1 MGRNWTPAQY
11 DAIYARGGSLLV
23 SAAAGSGKTSVLVQ
37 RLLQRLTDPTHP
49 VAADRLL
56 VVTFTKA
63 AAAEMKSRI
72 AKEIGSLLEQEPD
85 NIHLQRQQILLNRA
99 HISTIHS
106 FCSELVREN
115 FYKLGISPDFRILE
129 ESEILLLRHEVMA
142 AVLDGYYERKDELFY
157 ELVDTFSVGRD
168 DGRIAQMVQTLYD
181 FTRSHPF
188 PDRWLSETAFAY
200 RTEAPV
206 QETPWGK
213 TVLNFAR
220 QAVNYCCSLVRNS
233 LELMEASPDI
243 QRAYEEAYLA
253 DLAGLLAIE
262 KAIETV
268 DWNLL
273 IELCSS
279 FSYKRLKTLKG
290 AKEDPIRLSVA
301 ANRDEVKATLKK
313 LGALFCGTEA
323 ACMEDL
329 KRLSPLVDKLFEVV
343 RTYSGRLDEE
353 KAKKKAADFGDLEHW
368 ALRLL
373 VKDTDR
379 GPEWTPEALELSQ
392 RFEEV
397 MVDEYQDT
405 NEAQDMIFQA
415 LSRNSENLFL
425 VGDVKQSIYGF
436 RQAMPQLFLRRRQA
450 YPLYQ
455 RDAER
460 YPACIVLDRNFRS
473 ARGVTDAVNFVFRQ
487 LMSRETGDLDYGG
500 DEELVPAADYPPQAA
515 AMRLDILDLS
525 AGEEEEMVAAE
536 ARHLAVMILE
546 LTAQETVL
554 DSGEE
559 RPLAFSDITILLRSA
574 NQYAYQYVK
583 ELRAYGVP
591 AAADTAV
598 GFFSAP
604 EVAAVLAFLRVI
616 DNPMQDIPLLSVL
629 MGPVYGFTA
638 DDMAR
643 LRIHEKSKNIYLMLA
658 GAAKEDK
665 RVAGV
670 LQDIERFRMLAAAM
684 TSDRLINELYERTG
698 FPEVVQ
704 AMENGELRLANLRL
718 LLDYARKYETSG
730 YNGLSGFVR
739 FLDRLERQNQDLSAA
754 TASEGSVNAVRIM
767 SIHRSKGLEF
777 PVCIVA
783 GCARHFNKDH
793 SEVLLHPQLGFG
805 CRLPDAETGGRLTTL
820 PREAIALE
828 LDREE
833 MSEELRVLYV
843 AMTRAKQKL
852 IMLTSVKDV
861 DKVLARLA
869 SKLPRAGRLQPY
881 IVRGCGSISDWL
893 ILCALRHP
901 SGNALRER
909 AGIGERPALPAAE
922 AWEIRL
928 LRGEQT
934 AEKEAE
940 QLPQESSAPAL
951 QEQDR
956 ALLQS
961 FERLF
966 HYQYPYQELAA
977 LQAKVTASGL
987 AEQTEQKRF
996 EASSRPAFMEKGGLT
1011 PAEKGTA
1018 LHAYLQFADFAKA
1031 AGSPQQ
1037 ELERLVGER
1046 FLTRE
1051 QASAVEL
1058 EKVERFFTSNLG
1070 ARLLRSK
1077 NILREYR
1084 FTVELPAREAAPELS
1099 AEWADQK
1106 VVLQGAIDC
1115 AFEEDGAFVILDFK
1129 TDRVKSSQELR
1140 GRYAVQLS
1148 LYRRALQQ
1156 CINQKVKEC
1165 LLYSFHLGETC
1176 TIE

>member
-1 MGRNWTPAQY
+1 MGRNWTPAQH

-37 RLLQRLTDPTHP
+37 RLLQRLTDPLHP

-72 AKEIGSLLEQEPD
+72 TREIGALLEQEPD

-129 ESEILLLRHEVMA
+129 ENETLLLRQEVIT
-142 AVLDGYYERKDELFY
+142 AVLDGYYEKRDGLFY
-157 ELVDTFSVGRD
+157 ELADTFSVGRD
-168 DGRIAQMVQTLYD
+168 DGRIAQMVQLLYD

-188 PDRWLSETAFAY
+188 PDRWLSETARSYSTA
-200 RTEAPV
+200 APV
-206 QETPWGK
+206 EKTPWGK
-213 TVLNFAR
+213 TVLNFAG
-220 QAVNYCCSLVRNS
+220 QAVDYCCSLVKNS

-243 QRAYEEAYLA
+243 QAAYEEAYLS
-253 DLAGLLAIE
+253 DLAGLMDIE
-262 KAIETV
+262 KAIEAEN
-268 DWNLL
+268 WNLL
-273 IELCSS
+273 VELCGD
-279 FSYKRLKTLKG
+279 FFYKRLKSLKG
-290 AKEDPIRLSVA
+290 AKEDPVRLAVA
-301 ANRDEVKATLKK
+301 ANRDEVKATLKR
-313 LGALFCGTEA
+313 LGVLFCGTET
-323 ACMEDL
+323 ACREDL
-329 KRLSPLVDKLFEVV
+329 RRLSPLVEKLFEVV
-343 RTYSGRLDEE
+343 RTYSARLDEE

-373 VKDTDR
+373 VKDTAQ

-405 NEAQDMIFQA
+405 NEAQDMIFRA

-436 RQAMPQLFLRRRQA
+436 RQAMPQLFLRRRRA

-455 RDAER
+455 RDAEQ

-473 ARGVTDAVNFVFRQ
+473 AVGVTDAVNFVFRQ
-487 LMSRETGDLDYGG
+487 LMSRETGDLDYSG
-500 DEELVPAADYPPQAA
+500 DEELVPAADYPPGPA

-536 ARHLAVMILE
+536 ARHLAGMILE
-546 LTAQETVL
+546 LTAQESVL
-554 DSGEE
+554 DGGEE

-574 NQYAYQYVK
+574 NEYAYQYVK

-591 AAADTAV
+591 ATADTAV

-658 GAAKEDK
+658 GAVKEDE

-670 LQDIERFRMLAAAM
+670 LKDIERLRMLAAAM
-684 TSDRLINELYERTG
+684 TSDQLINELYERTG

-718 LLDYARKYETSG
+718 LLDYARKYEASG

-739 FLDRLERQNQDLSAA
+739 FLDRLERQKQDLSAA
-754 TASEGSVNAVRIM
+754 ASEGTVNAVRIM

-777 PVCIVA
+777 PICIVA
-783 GCARHFNKDH
+783 GCARRFNKDH
-793 SEVLLHPQLGFG
+793 GEVLLHPQLGFG
-805 CRLPDAETGGRLTTL
+805 CRLPDSETGGRITTL
-820 PREAIALE
+820 PHEAIALE

-843 AMTRAKQKL
+843 AMTRAKQRL
-852 IMLTSVKDV
+852 IMLTSVKGV

-869 SKLPRAGRLQPY
+869 SKLPRAERLQPY
-881 IVRGCGSISDWL
+881 VVRGCGSISDWL

-901 SGNALRER
+901 SGSALRER
-909 AGIGERPALPAAE
+909 AGMGERPPLPAKE
-922 AWEIRL
+922 AWEIRI

-934 AEKEAE
+934 GAREEAQARQE
-940 QLPQESSAPAL
+940 PPASGLP
-951 QEQDR
+951 EQDQD
-956 ALLQS
+956 LLQS

-966 HYQYPYQELAA
+966 RYQYPYQELAS

-987 AEQTEQKRF
+987 AEETEQESF

-1018 LHAYLQFADFAKA
+1018 LHAFLQFADFARA
-1031 AGSPQQ
+1031 AGSPQE
-1037 ELERLVGER
+1037 ELERLVGGR

-1051 QASAVEL
+1051 QAGAVDLAKIEQ
-1058 EKVERFFTSNLG
+1058 FFASDLG
-1070 ARLLRSK
+1070 TRLLHAK
-1077 NILREYR
+1077 NVLREYR

-1140 GRYAVQLS
+1140 GRYEVQLS

-1156 CINQKVKEC
+1156 CTNQKVKEC
-1165 LLYSFHLGETC
+1165 LLYSFHLGESC
-1176 TIE
+1176 KIE